1 MTKVL
6 QENTYAG
13 VSVLMKSQVPCIFI
27 KRGSHTGVFLGIL
40 QTFLEHLYC
49 RISVEGYFEDN
60 HFFVKTEKLF
70 LIQARKKANKS
81 FHKNGFE

>member
-40 QTFLEHLYC
+40 HTFLEHLYC
-49 RISVEGYFEDN
+49 KISMEGYFEDN

-70 LIQARKKANKS
+70 LTQAGKKNK
-81 FHKNGFE
+81 